1 MPNPTLVTIDDSDS
15 RLIYQGNW
23 FTNRSSEEYIPT
35 VHGTQDVGASVKFSF
50 NGMFIY
56 ADSYPRHRDSTC
68 LLNSFAGTRVQVFG
82 TADDS
87 HASANF
93 TLDGGAPT
101 QYQQIPSS
109 PSAYHIVLYNS
120 PLLDDSEHTLV
131 ITSTAKNATLWLDY
145 LQLASDS
152 PTPSTIP
159 SSISAGLSPNSPQ
172 DYQPFSSLSPA
183 QAKNLDASA
192 STDPTSPSQPMEPG
206 LIALMVL
213 GSVLLLMV
221 IATGIILWCHC
232 RGRHLRKSRTL
243 QERGFDLLPAGDY
256 T

>member
-1 MPNPTLVTIDDSDS
+1 MPNLTLVTIDDSDS
-15 RLIYQGNW
+15 RLIYRGNW
-23 FTNRSSEEYIPT
+23 FTNRSSGEYMPT

-50 NGMFIY
+50 N
-56 ADSYPRHRDSTC
+56 
-68 LLNSFAGTRVQVFG
+68 GTRVQVFG

-109 PSAYHIVLYNS
+109 PSAYHTVLYNS

-145 LQLASDS
+145 LRLAAS
-152 PTPSTIP
+152 TIPSTIP

-172 DYQPFSSLSPA
+172 DYQPLSSLSPA
-183 QAKNLDASA
+183 QAKNLDARA
-192 STDPTSPSQPMEPG
+192 STASEPTSPSQPMEPA
-206 LIALMVL
+206 LIALIVL
-213 GSVLLLMV
+213 GSVLSLMV
-221 IATGIILWCHC
+221 IAAGIILWCRC
-232 RGRHLRKSRTL
+232 GGRQLRKSRTL
-243 QERGFDLLPAGDY
+243 KERGFDLLPAGDY